1 MKFVLNKL
9 CLYLF
14 KKRWRKLNHHNLT
27 NPGNIFPLGSVEVGA
42 FSYGI
47 LNVNIFNNTQFQNKI
62 SIGNFVSIAPMVN
75 FFLCENHQTKTY
87 TTFPLKSIFFGNTF
101 FEDTICKGPIVIG
114 DEVWIGYGAMIF
126 SGVNIGK
133 GAIIAAGSVVNQDIP
148 PYSVAAGVPAKVI
161 KYRFSEEIIKELFHL
176 NLIDLPKKVIEENI
190 ELFYKKIDFT
200 SDLEQILNLYKKSI

>member
-1 MKFVLNKL
+1 M
-9 CLYLF
+9 
-14 KKRWRKLNHHNLT
+14 
-27 NPGNIFPLGSVEVGA
+27 
-42 FSYGI
+42 
-47 LNVNIFNNTQFQNKI
+47 NVNIFNNNQIQNKI
-62 SIGNFVSIAPMVN
+62 SIGNFVSIAPKVN

-101 FEDTICKGPIVIG
+101 FEDTICKGSIVIG

-176 NLIDLPKKVIEENI
+176 NLIDLPKNVIEENI

-200 SDLEQILNLYKKSI
+200 SDLEQILNLYKKRS